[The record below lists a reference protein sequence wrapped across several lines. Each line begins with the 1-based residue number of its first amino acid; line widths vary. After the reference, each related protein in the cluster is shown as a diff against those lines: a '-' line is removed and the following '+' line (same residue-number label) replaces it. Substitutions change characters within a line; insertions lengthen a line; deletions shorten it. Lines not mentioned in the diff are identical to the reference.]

1 MYTAFCTDTELMVG
15 CLLLFAAIYG
25 AYYLLGRTT
34 CTQSQIL
41 RASALIMAVA
51 LLCAVLAE
59 CIEGVPDSIAASVS
73 LVMAQMYG
81 KQLLG
86 FSTGRAWA
94 AAGLFL
100 LFQLMLFIPLLFAMF
115 GSILP

>member
-1 MYTAFCTDTELMVG
+1 MMMSIGFWAEMLVG
-15 CLLLFAAIYG
+15 CLIVFASIYG
-25 AYYLLGRTT
+25 AYYLLGRAT

-41 RASALIMAVA
+41 RASALVMAVA

-59 CIEGVPDSIAASVS
+59 WIEGIPDGIVAPVS

>member
-1 MYTAFCTDTELMVG
+1 MMYTSFWTDILVG
-15 CLLLFAAIYG
+15 SLIVFAAIYG
-25 AYYLLGRTT
+25 AFYLLGRNT
-34 CTQSQIL
+34 CTKPQIL

-59 CIEGVPDSIAASVS
+59 CIEGVSDSIAAPVS

>member
-1 MYTAFCTDTELMVG
+1 MMYTSFWSDILVG
-15 CLLLFAAIYG
+15 SLFVFAAIYG
-25 AYYLLGRTT
+25 AYYLLGRNT
-34 CTQSQIL
+34 CTKPQIL
-41 RASALIMAVA
+41 RASALVLATA
-51 LLCAVLAE
+51 LLCAVLVE
-59 CIEGVPDSIAASVS
+59 CIEGVPDGIVAPVS

-81 KQLLG
+81 KMLLG

-94 AAGLFL
+94 AVGLFV

>member
-1 MYTAFCTDTELMVG
+1 MMYTGFWAEMLVG
-15 CLLLFAAIYG
+15 CLLVFAAIYG
-25 AYYLLGRTT
+25 AYYLLGRKT
-34 CTQSQIL
+34 CTQPQIL
-41 RASALIMAVA
+41 RASAAVLAVA
-51 LLCAVLAE
+51 LMCAVLAE
-59 CIEGVPDSIAASVS
+59 CIEDVPDSLATPVS

-81 KQLLG
+81 KMLLG

-94 AAGLFL
+94 AVGLFV

>member
-1 MYTAFCTDTELMVG
+1 MMYTSFWSDILVG
-15 CLLLFAAIYG
+15 SLIVFAAIYG
-25 AYYLLGRTT
+25 AFYLLGRNT
-34 CTQSQIL
+34 CTKPQIL
-41 RASALIMAVA
+41 RASALVLATA
-51 LLCAVLAE
+51 LLCAVLVE
-59 CIEGVPDSIAASVS
+59 CIEGVPDSIAAPVS

-94 AAGLFL
+94 AAGLFV

>member
-1 MYTAFCTDTELMVG
+1 MMYIAFWAEMLVG
-15 CLLLFAAIYG
+15 CLIVFAAIYG
-25 AYYLLGRTT
+25 AYYLLGRNT
-34 CTQSQIL
+34 CAQSQIL
-41 RASALIMAVA
+41 RASALVMAVA
-51 LLCAVLAE
+51 LVCAVLAE
-59 CIEGVPDSIAASVS
+59 WIEGIPDGIVAPVS

-81 KQLLG
+81 KMLLG

-94 AAGLFL
+94 AVGLFV